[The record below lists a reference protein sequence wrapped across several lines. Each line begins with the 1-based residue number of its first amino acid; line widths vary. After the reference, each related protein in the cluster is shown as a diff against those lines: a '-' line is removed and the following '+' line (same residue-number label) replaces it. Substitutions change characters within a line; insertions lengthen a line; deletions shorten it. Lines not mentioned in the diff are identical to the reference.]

1 MVQVQREQFRQEAGQ
16 AGRQGQTGPLRTNNI
31 SPFVD
36 KTVFRFRLVSYAEP
50 YPGNCF

>member
-1 MVQVQREQFRQEAGQ
+1 MVQVQREQLRQEAGQ